1 MDWQPYILIG
11 SSWLLALIVGLI
23 LLSVWHY
30 MKLRQQSRMKAFL
43 ARDLIFKAKRL
54 MVEGLA
60 ETMDLM
66 PEKITEAKRILDDQ

>member
-1 MDWQPYILIG
+1 MDWRPYILIG
-11 SSWLLALIVGLI
+11 SSGLLVLFVGLI

-43 ARDLIFKAKRL
+43 ARDLIFKVKRV
-54 MVEGLA
+54 MVEGLS

-66 PEKITEAKRILDDQ
+66 PEKITEAKRILDEE

>member
-1 MDWQPYILIG
+1 MDWRPYILIG
-11 SSWLLALIVGLI
+11 SSGLLVLFVGLI

-43 ARDLIFKAKRL
+43 ARDLIFKVKRV

-66 PEKITEAKRILDDQ
+66 PEKITEAKRILDEE